1 MGNVVSKEGLTNAE
15 VPVYDQDFLKK
26 QVEHLKLARPIV
38 KSRTPHESEYDQAS
52 AYGIV
57 AYRNQNQDSKSDLDL
72 ARMNFEKKY
81 ESFLNWYGQYSNQV
95 IKKSNNDVITYPVT
109 KFFDGYDWR
118 IPTQKPTTSPSPSMS
133 PSTSP
138 SMSPSPSPTP
148 SPSYSM
154 SPSPTPSYSMRPSPS
169 PNPTPT

>member
-95 IKKSNNDVITYPVT
+95 IKKRNNDVITYPVT

-118 IPTQKPTTSPSPSMS
+118 IPTQKPTTRP
-133 PSTSP
+133 SP
-138 SMSPSPSPTP
+138 SMSPSPSPNPTP
-148 SPSYSM
+148 SYSLSPTPSYSM
-154 SPSPTPSYSMRPSPS
+154 SPSPTPSYSMRPSQ
-169 PNPTPT
+169 NPTPTK